1 MSLIPGSGRSP
12 GGRNGNSLQ
21 YSCPGNPMDRGTW
34 QARVYG
40 IAKELDYLYLSVYI
54 QKIDTFKLWCWRRLL
69 RVPWTAMRSNQLILK
84 KSTLNIFWKGWSSSY
99 NILATWCTDQLIG
112 KKTQH
117 IGKDPDAGKNK
128 LGKRRK
134 VQERMKWLASS
145 TQVGAN
151 KFEQTQ
157 GENEG
162 LGSLVWYNPWVCRA
176 RYDLSTKQQ

>member
-1 MSLIPGSGRSP
+1 MATHSSILAWEIRWTEEPSRLESMGSQKSWTI
-12 GGRNGNSLQ
+12 
-21 YSCPGNPMDRGTW
+21 Y
-34 QARVYG
+34 
-40 IAKELDYLYLSVYI
+40 IYLCISK
-54 QKIDTFKLWCWRRLL
+54 KIDTFKLWCWRRLL
-69 RVPWTAMRSNQLILK
+69 RVPWTAIRSNQLILK
-84 KSTLNIFWKGWSSSY
+84 EINPQYFLEGLKLKLQYFGHLVQRTNSL
-99 NILATWCTDQLIG
+99 G

-134 VQERMKWLASS
+134 VQKRMKWLASP

-162 LGSLVWYNPWVCRA
+162 LGSLVWYNPWVCRV